1 VKAIEQAHEAATKQ
15 RWQFPAVTFDTL
27 SSDGDAV
34 PRILHLLTEN
44 RGKFTTARLIQ
55 YSGDYIYPI
64 LQTLTCW
71 DIQVQLL
78 LMHPA
83 QLLSNPNY
91 PVINLQLGKLKN
103 FHLKPDLGAT
113 LEIKY
118 YLHPASL
125 RGLAI
130 PNVICALG
138 WYTHEG
144 NWLYG
149 HRNATVIA
157 HGSDVAQTALWDTFD
172 KVFTAM
178 WQGAIARHEDK
189 SNIDRLLS
197 LDVSPPGK
205 KLRVPGIVIRGYGV
219 ASDVGG
225 HGPGTLAQQAEAL
238 SQYIDWRRFFQGTIN
253 VSVAPMAFAWRESS
267 PTIGRL
273 QWSINQAPEDFCLAP
288 CQLEA
293 NGAVCD
299 AWVYYPHPRTKSQ
312 NFHSL
317 STVEVIAPRID
328 GIQYGSAV
336 AVYLDTSLF
345 AVW

>member
-1 VKAIEQAHEAATKQ
+1 
-15 RWQFPAVTFDTL
+15 
-27 SSDGDAV
+27 
-34 PRILHLLTEN
+34 
-44 RGKFTTARLIQ
+44 
-55 YSGDYIYPI
+55 
-64 LQTLTCW
+64 
-71 DIQVQLL
+71 
-78 LMHPA
+78 
-83 QLLSNPNY
+83 
-91 PVINLQLGKLKN
+91 
-103 FHLKPDLGAT
+103 
-113 LEIKY
+113 
-118 YLHPASL
+118 
-125 RGLAI
+125 
-130 PNVICALG
+130 
-138 WYTHEG
+138 
-144 NWLYG
+144 
-149 HRNATVIA
+149 
-157 HGSDVAQTALWDTFD
+157 
-172 KVFTAM
+172 M

-219 ASDVGG
+219 ASGVGG
-225 HGPGTLAQQAEAL
+225 HAPGTLAQQAEAL

-253 VSVAPMAFAWRESS
+253 VSIAPMAFAWRASS

-312 NFHSL
+312 NFHSP